1 MLPAQRNKVDISKLT
16 PDEQKAFRLYGKL
29 PARPVANKAS
39 TERKY
44 FDSGDWALSRSG
56 KAEHA
61 NVPLGK
67 SMPRPEEIP
76 HASPTPIGAGGSSG
90 SVSSSS
96 PPTGT
101 PLSPTSGLG
110 GIASP
115 SSPGSGPI
123 PLGGANGSSSLAD
136 SGINLSMSPGR
147 VGVGQPLATSPTRS
161 FGSFGGV
168 NERMS
173 PTNSTSQNP
182 LVARLESEAGARSS
196 VLPVSASPHSGT
208 TGNHIGKTQIRRAS
222 QSEVSPTAGANSG
235 SHLSHQITAE
245 DDQVAEMELQ

>member
-1 MLPAQRNKVDISKLT
+1 MYA
-16 PDEQKAFRLYGKL
+16 RLGADTDVSL
-29 PARPVANKAS
+29 
-39 TERKY
+39 
-44 FDSGDWALSRSG
+44 DSGDWALSRSG

-67 SMPRPEEIP
+67 NMPRPDEIP
-76 HASPTPIGAGGSSG
+76 HASPTPIGGGGSAS

-101 PLSPTSGLG
+101 PLSPSGGLG

-115 SSPGSGPI
+115 TSPGSGPI
-123 PLGGANGSSSLAD
+123 PLGIGNGSSSLAD

-161 FGSFGGV
+161 FSSFAGV

-196 VLPVSASPHSGT
+196 VLPVSASPGGINSGT
-208 TGNHIGKTQIRRAS
+208 TGNHIGKMQIRRAS
-222 QSEVSPTAGANSG
+222 SSEGSPTAGGNSG
-235 SHLSHQITAE
+235 EQKANPLKS
-245 DDQVAEMELQ
+245 VM